1 MNSQLAMLTRE
12 PAKRIKPPV
21 TGVVGA
27 SIASYLQAEVVAS
40 AGNGDPISFA
50 QIPVL
55 AAKEHGVVNPFVYRE
70 RRFPIQRKLAIGV
83 VDDPFESEA
92 NSIAEQVITVS
103 KRVDPIRETGQA
115 GIRRKCACEGSDVE
129 CAECRKEREKII
141 QGKAADTTTSI
152 EAPPIV
158 HQVLSSPGRPLDPAT
173 RGFFEP
179 RFGFDFSQVRVH
191 TGKKAEESAAAVNA
205 VAYTVGSNVVFGT
218 GRYLPST
225 SEGKRLMAHELT
237 HVVQQRGLAPADIRI
252 SDPNDRSEQ
261 EAAVIAENTG
271 IVARQAVTAKG
282 GLLLQRQQPT
292 PAPGATPP
300 SPAPPPPDVFA
311 TLASQI
317 RATPAYKAL
326 DAERKKLTD
335 QIFVEIHKRPPADQL
350 HFLGKLKLLFDTP
363 VNPPD
368 VIAAH
373 TEAGT
378 AAAATAEKAR
388 LAKPAEAKRK
398 TLEEQASAD
407 PKRTWTPIKGK
418 FGDGTYYVDRT
429 SPTNIVVKAD
439 ILLTPKGTGTK
450 KDVDAIKG
458 MEDAIEKAASNK
470 GYIVDIRF
478 VDTAGPDTFKVDVDP
493 SKWEVAT
500 NWSGGDPLGFAHEL
514 HHMFAFELDRY
525 NYIEAHADNK
535 DMQVPDRLYWF
546 MAELEKPADYN
557 DPTSIMNA
565 AAHPNDDD
573 ACRVAGLDVKT
584 CVPARAA
591 ARAAGTL

>member
-1 MNSQLAMLTRE
+1 MNSELAMLTRE

-27 SIASYLQAEVVAS
+27 SIASHLQAEVGAS

-55 AAKEHGVVNPFVYRE
+55 AAKEHGVVNPFVYQE

-141 QGKAADTTTSI
+141 QRKAADTTTSI

-158 HQVLSSPGRPLDPAT
+158 HQVLSSPGRPLDPGT
-173 RGFFEP
+173 RGFFES

-205 VAYTVGSNVVFGT
+205 VAYTVGPNVVFGT

-237 HVVQQRGLAPADIRI
+237 HVVQQRGLAHADIRM
-252 SDPNDRSEQ
+252 
-261 EAAVIAENTG
+261 
-271 IVARQAVTAKG
+271 
-282 GLLLQRQQPT
+282 LQRQQPT

-450 KDVDAIKG
+450 KDIDAIKG

>member
-12 PAKRIKPPV
+12 SAKRIKPPV

-27 SIASYLQAEVVAS
+27 SIASHLQAEVVAS

-55 AAKEHGVVNPFVYRE
+55 AAKEHGVVNPFVYRD
-70 RRFPIQRKLAIGV
+70 RRFPIHRKLAIGV

-92 NSIAEQVITVS
+92 DSIAEQVITVS

-129 CAECRKEREKII
+129 CAACRKERERII
-141 QGKAADTTTSI
+141 QRKAADTTTSI

-205 VAYTVGSNVVFGT
+205 VAYTVGPNVVFGT

-237 HVVQQRGLAPADIRI
+237 HVVQQRGLAPADIR
-252 SDPNDRSEQ
+252 
-261 EAAVIAENTG
+261 T
-271 IVARQAVTAKG
+271 
-282 GLLLQRQQPT
+282 LQRQQPT

-300 SPAPPPPDVFA
+300 SPAPPPPGVFE

-317 RATPAYKAL
+317 RATSAYKAL

-535 DMQVPDRLYWF
+535 DMQIPDRLYWF

-557 DPTSIMNA
+557 DPTSIMNS